1 MQPNNLTALDFED
14 IKASIKSYLRS
25 RNEFTDYD
33 FEGCSLSYLI
43 DTLAYNSY
51 YTAFNANMAMNEAFL
66 PSATIRDN
74 VVNVAKL
81 LNYVPRSITSSRA
94 CLKLDVQTTQTAGAY
109 PSSIT
114 LKKGAI
120 ASGGNYIFN
129 ILEDITTTVSPSTGI
144 GTFDNV
150 IIMEGSIVTFQYI
163 VNTFATQVY
172 KVPSEDADISTLSVR
187 VKPNESST
195 TSDLYSLTDTIT
207 DLTATTRAYF
217 LSEGEDMR
225 YEVKFGD
232 DTAGRALKDGEVV
245 LLEYLVTSGTE
256 ANEITTFS
264 FIGQITDNIG
274 GAYSGT
280 SVTLSMKEKSQLG
293 AAAETLESIKYNA
306 PRYYSAQYRAVTA
319 QDYALIAKK
328 VYSNAD
334 SVVAYGGDSLNPPIY
349 GKVFIAIQTKTGSLL
364 NDATKKSISADL
376 RKYAMASID
385 PVVIDPEQMYLYL
398 KVFAQYD
405 PGTASNTSDI
415 KTNIQNGIND
425 WATQTQINNFNSTFR
440 AQAFEKAVT
449 LSDNSLSDVSLQLS
463 ILKYIYP
470 NTNQTNTYCIAT
482 GADLYDSAPSNSDG
496 TTCKKEPILLSGPFR
511 TADRPGI
518 DQQFEDDGFGNLR
531 TFYNT
536 GNKKVYTNNAAGTVN
551 YATGQICFGPVNII
565 GSGVNTPP
573 TGSITITD
581 STTGAGSVTNGDL
594 LPTGLQIPV
603 LFIPAN
609 VASIPA
615 ATPGTIINIINPEVT
630 VVPVGT
636 IPPPTIPLNSLTPSV
651 FNTVPTTITVA
662 DISNAGDLTSSS
674 CF

>member
-1 MQPNNLTALDFED
+1 
-14 IKASIKSYLRS
+14 
-25 RNEFTDYD
+25 
-33 FEGCSLSYLI
+33 
-43 DTLAYNSY
+43 
-51 YTAFNANMAMNEAFL
+51 
-66 PSATIRDN
+66 
-74 VVNVAKL
+74 
-81 LNYVPRSITSSRA
+81 
-94 CLKLDVQTTQTAGAY
+94 
-109 PSSIT
+109 
-114 LKKGAI
+114 
-120 ASGGNYIFN
+120 
-129 ILEDITTTVSPSTGI
+129 
-144 GTFDNV
+144 
-150 IIMEGSIVTFQYI
+150 
-163 VNTFATQVY
+163 
-172 KVPSEDADISTLSVR
+172 
-187 VKPNESST
+187 
-195 TSDLYSLTDTIT
+195 
-207 DLTATTRAYF
+207 
-217 LSEGEDMR
+217 
-225 YEVKFGD
+225 
-232 DTAGRALKDGEVV
+232 
-245 LLEYLVTSGTE
+245 
-256 ANEITTFS
+256 
-264 FIGQITDNIG
+264 
-274 GAYSGT
+274 
-280 SVTLSMKEKSQLG
+280 
-293 AAAETLESIKYNA
+293 
-306 PRYYSAQYRAVTA
+306 
-319 QDYALIAKK
+319 
-328 VYSNAD
+328 
-334 SVVAYGGDSLNPPIY
+334 
-349 GKVFIAIQTKTGSLL
+349 
-364 NDATKKSISADL
+364 
-376 RKYAMASID
+376 MASID